1 MTKRKQSSILIEDKY
16 YAIERLEKNE
26 CTQEKMAS
34 ELGVNKSTVNKWM
47 SEEQMVKIK
56 NAYEN
61 NIIGTRKKLRSLV
74 YEDLE
79 ITVHEWFKQ
88 HRALNMPL

>member
-1 MTKRKQSSILIEDKY
+1 MTKRKQTSILLEDKY

-26 CTQEKMAS
+26 YTQEKIAS
-34 ELGVNKSTVNKWM
+34 ELGKSTVNKWM

-61 NIIGTRKKLRSLV
+61 NIISTRKKLRSSV

-79 ITVHEWFKQ
+79 ITVHE
-88 HRALNMPL
+88 

>member
-1 MTKRKQSSILIEDKY
+1 MTKRKQTSILLEDKY

-34 ELGVNKSTVNKWM
+34 ELCVNKSTVSKWM
-47 SEEQMVKIK
+47 SEEQMVKVK

-61 NIIGTRKKLRSLV
+61 NIIGTRKKLRSSV

-88 HRALNMPL
+88 HRALNMTL

>member
-1 MTKRKQSSILIEDKY
+1 MQLNDWRRMNVHKKRSLQSL
-16 YAIERLEKNE
+16 
-26 CTQEKMAS
+26 AS
-34 ELGVNKSTVNKWM
+34 TNQRM
-47 SEEQMVKIK
+47 SEEQMVKVK

-61 NIIGTRKKLRSLV
+61 NIIGTRKKLRSSV

>member
-1 MTKRKQSSILIEDKY
+1 MQLNDWRRMNVHKKRWLQNLASTNQRRVTKW
-16 YAIERLEKNE
+16 
-26 CTQEKMAS
+26 T
-34 ELGVNKSTVNKWM
+34 

-61 NIIGTRKKLRSLV
+61 NIIGTRKKLRSSV
-74 YEDLE
+74 FEDLE

-88 HRALNMPL
+88 HRALSMTL

>member
-1 MTKRKQSSILIEDKY
+1 MTKRKQTSILLEDKY

-26 CTQEKMAS
+26 CTQEKIAS
-34 ELGVNKSTVNKWM
+34 ELVVNKSTVSKWM

-61 NIIGTRKKLRSLV
+61 NIICTRKKLRSSV

>member
-1 MTKRKQSSILIEDKY
+1 MTKRKQTSILLEDKY

-26 CTQEKMAS
+26 CTQEKIAS
-34 ELGVNKSTVNKWM
+34 ELSKSTVSKWM

-61 NIIGTRKKLRSLV
+61 NIIGTRKKLRSSV
-74 YEDLE
+74 YENLE
-79 ITVHEWFKQ
+79 ITVHKWFKQ
-88 HRALNMPL
+88 HRALNMTL

>member
-1 MTKRKQSSILIEDKY
+1 MTKRKQTSILLEDNY

-26 CTQEKMAS
+26 CTQEKIAS
-34 ELGVNKSTVNKWM
+34 ELGKSTVSKWM
-47 SEEQMVKIK
+47 SEEQMIMKIK

-61 NIIGTRKKLRSLV
+61 NIIGTRKKLRSSV

>member
-1 MTKRKQSSILIEDKY
+1 MTKRKQTSILLEDKY
-16 YAIERLEKNE
+16 YAIERLKKKE

-34 ELGVNKSTVNKWM
+34 ELGVNKSTMSKWT

-61 NIIGTRKKLRSLV
+61 NIINLRPNI
-74 YEDLE
+74 YQ
-79 ITVHEWFKQ
+79 K
-88 HRALNMPL
+88 